1 MRTGAARLC
10 SGFDVHDLL
19 GAGLMR
25 TSNPKAPFFSR
36 FRDSLPSVAR
46 EHLAAAPRQVGAVL
60 LKALLHRRVIA
71 EFVPAEAGRVS
82 RAGALLVWSAG
93 VLRQSGG
100 YRRKRHEGSQYKMTH
115 VPIPLSFHPCRQL
128 QGVSVVPRRR
138 ELMTA
143 ARGRQAARA
152 SIFGPT
158 TRQARPRWLILIHG
172 LFQHGAVDR

>member
-1 MRTGAARLC
+1 
-10 SGFDVHDLL
+10 
-19 GAGLMR
+19 MR

-82 RAGALLVWSAG
+82 RAGALLFWSAG

-143 ARGRQAARA
+143 ARGRQAARPA
-152 SIFGPT
+152 FLAQRLDKQSRAGSF
-158 TRQARPRWLILIHG
+158 
-172 LFQHGAVDR
+172 